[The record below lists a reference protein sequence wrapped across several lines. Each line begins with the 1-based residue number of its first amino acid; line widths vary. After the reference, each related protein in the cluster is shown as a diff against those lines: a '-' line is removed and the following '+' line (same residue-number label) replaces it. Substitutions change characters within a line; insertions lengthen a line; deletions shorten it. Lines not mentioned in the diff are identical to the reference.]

1 MGRKRRNDRHLP
13 QRMYLDHGAYYFRHK
28 AGKAVHLGRDLAEAL
43 TKYASLIGDRWSGR
57 TLGDVID
64 RYRAE
69 VLPLKRAESTRKQ
82 EGAQLD
88 RLKLV
93 FRDMA
98 PDAVTTQHCYR
109 YADARR
115 AVKRDKD
122 GKVIESRPAPSAA
135 RHEIVLLG
143 HVFAKAIRWGVA
155 THNPVRAM
163 EKEIKRHDKRYVTD
177 DEYAAVYSCATE
189 RMQVA
194 MDLALL
200 TGLRRTDLLSLR
212 RANLTDEGIVIQTSK
227 TGAGL
232 LIEYTPDLS
241 AVIDRAKKLKPQVGP
256 GNYLLRTRAGT
267 GYSALGFSANWRR
280 TVAKAVEKHG
290 IRGFTFHDLRRKSA
304 SDSASV
310 KEAQERLGH
319 ASEAVTR
326 RFYMAR
332 PVRVRPLR

>member
-1 MGRKRRNDRHLP
+1 MGRKRRKDRHLP
-13 QRMYLDHGAYYFRHK
+13 QRMYLVHGAYYFRPRE
-28 AGKAVHLGRDLAEAL
+28 GKAVNLGRDLPEAL
-43 TKYASLIGDRWSGR
+43 TKYAALIGNRWSGR

-69 VLPLKRAESTRKQ
+69 VLPLKRAATTRKQ

-93 FRDMA
+93 FRDML

-109 YADARR
+109 YVDRR
-115 AVKRDKD
+115 RDKK
-122 GKVIESRPAPSAA
+122 GKPVPSAA

-155 THNPVRAM
+155 TQNPVRAM
-163 EKEIKRHDKRYVTD
+163 EKEPKQRDKRYVTD
-177 DEYAAVYSCATE
+177 EEYAAVYSCATE
-189 RMQVA
+189 RMQIA

-200 TGLRRTDLLSLR
+200 TGLRRGDLLALTRSS
-212 RANLTDEGIVIQTSK
+212 LTDEGIVVQTSK

-232 LIEYTPDLS
+232 VIEYTPELT
-241 AVIDRAKKLKPQVGP
+241 AVIERAKKIKPQVGP
-256 GNYLLRTRAGT
+256 GQYLLRTRSGG

-280 TVAKAVEKHG
+280 TVAKAVKQHG

>member
-1 MGRKRRNDRHLP
+1 
-13 QRMYLDHGAYYFRHK
+13 MYLNHGSYYFHPK
-28 AGKAVHLGRDLAEAL
+28 GAKPVNLGRDLPDAL
-43 TKYASLIGDRWSGR
+43 TKYGQLIGSQWSGR

-64 RYRAE
+64 RYRIE
-69 VLPLKRAESTRKQ
+69 VLPLKRSEHTRKN

-88 RLKLV
+88 RLKRV
-93 FRDMA
+93 FGDLL
-98 PDAVTTQHCYR
+98 PDSITTQHCYQ
-109 YADARR
+109 YADKR
-115 AVKRDKD
+115 RDKT
-122 GKVIESRPAPSAA
+122 GKPVPSAA
-135 RHEIVLLG
+135 RHEIALLG